1 MCLRVYLCV
10 LVCFGV
16 FWCVLV
22 RFCGF
27 FLFKYFGVFFWCSVD
42 FLTTA
47 GSEPGPAHGASGRA
61 ARAPWGRAERRASR
75 GSGAAG
81 AAAPGHRDG
90 QRRLCRRWIVEV
102 GGTPGRGH
110 GPGAARG
117 RLTDAARGS
126 ARGRLGWASERGQRD
141 GRSGPSAGLGPR
153 RTGRAARRDWDCLG
167 GFQHQ
172 FEKK

>member
-1 MCLRVYLCV
+1 MCFFG
-10 LVCFGV
+10 CFGV
-16 FWCVLV
+16 FWCSLVCLSVFGYFHWCFHIRWVGDCLV
-22 RFCGF
+22 R
-27 FLFKYFGVFFWCSVD
+27 
-42 FLTTA
+42 LT
-47 GSEPGPAHGASGRA
+47 GRQGAL
-61 ARAPWGRAERRASR
+61 RAPWGRAERRASR

-141 GRSGPSAGLGPR
+141 GRSGPSAGRSGGPVQPATGLPGGGAAGPAAGPR
-153 RTGRAARRDWDCLG
+153 GRVFVIVVIFRG
-167 GFQHQ
+167 
-172 FEKK
+172 

>member
-1 MCLRVYLCV
+1 MFWLCLSV
-10 LVCFGV
+10 FGY
-16 FWCVLV
+16 FHWCLHISWVGDCLV
-22 RFCGF
+22 R
-27 FLFKYFGVFFWCSVD
+27 
-42 FLTTA
+42 LT
-47 GSEPGPAHGASGRA
+47 GRQGAL
-61 ARAPWGRAERRASR
+61 RAPWGRAERRASR

-153 RTGRAARRDWDCLG
+153 RTGRAARRDWDLFWV
-167 GFQHQ
+167 FQAPPQ
-172 FEKK
+172 IFICFRP

>member
-1 MCLRVYLCV
+1 MGCV
-10 LVCFGV
+10 FVCFVFFCVFWCFLVFFGV
-16 FWCVLV
+16 FWCVMV
-22 RFCGF
+22 CFGCVQV
-27 FLFKYFGVFFWCSVD
+27 FLGIFIGVFTS
-42 FLTTA
+42 A
-47 GSEPGPAHGASGRA
+47 GSETAWSGCPGRQGAL
-61 ARAPWGRAERRASR
+61 RAPWGRAERRASR

-90 QRRLCRRWIVEV
+90 QHRLCRRWIVEV

-153 RTGRAARRDWDCLG
+153 RTGRAARRD
-167 GFQHQ
+167 
-172 FEKK
+172 